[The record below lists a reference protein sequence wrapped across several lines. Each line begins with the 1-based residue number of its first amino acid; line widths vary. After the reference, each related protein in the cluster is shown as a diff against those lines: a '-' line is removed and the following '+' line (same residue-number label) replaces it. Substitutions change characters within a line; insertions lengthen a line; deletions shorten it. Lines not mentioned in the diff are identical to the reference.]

1 MKHSAWMLAA
11 TLLLN
16 VNVSYADI
24 NPDVTQGDKKY
35 EWQSCFETNKSN
47 CVNNCINSED
57 IDCAGNCDALAKDK
71 CQAAGLTPPQDIS
84 N

>member
-1 MKHSAWMLAA
+1 MKHSVWILAA
-11 TLLLN
+11 AMALN
-16 VNVSYADI
+16 VTAAYADE
-24 NPDVTQGDKKY
+24 NPDVTQGAKSYD
-35 EWQSCFETNKSN
+35 WQSCFDSKKSD